1 MTAHTESPCQFCM
14 SGSSFGTEK
23 AQLVL
28 WEGQWRPWPLVAS
41 RPDAPMILADIC
53 PVCDRE
59 RFNEEE
65 VPRLNEKI
73 NRLRE
78 RQSA

>member
-1 MTAHTESPCQFCM
+1 MSEPCQYCM
-14 SGSSFGTEK
+14 AGSSFGTEK

-28 WEGQWRPWPLVAS
+28 YEGHWQPWPLVMS
-41 RPDAPMILADIC
+41 RPDAPMVHCDIC

-65 VPRLNEKI
+65 VPRLNEKFQ
-73 NRLRE
+73 LQAAE
-78 RQSA
+78 